1 MANNP
6 IDLPSQTLRKL
17 SNAIGLPV
25 DGKTQD
31 QMAAAIGTLI
41 TSTAQEP
48 GTREG
53 AANYAL
59 IPARLD
65 IIRVSALNNS
75 VLHQFIT
82 DAAGGVTYRVDA
94 EPPYG
99 TIGTT
104 DNYTL
109 TPQANQTPRP
119 YFAPT
124 TDGLGY
130 SMTTSYAPQTLVP
143 TTDGLGFRVT

>member
-1 MANNP
+1 MTNNP

-31 QMAAAIGTLI
+31 QMAAAIGAFVV
-41 TSTAQEP
+41 STAVEQ
-48 GTREG
+48 GVREG
-53 AANYAL
+53 VANLAL

-65 IIRVSALNNS
+65 VIRVNAIGNTVVNQL
-75 VLHQFIT
+75 IT
-82 DAAGGVTYRVDA
+82 DKSAGITYRVDA
-94 EPPYG
+94 EPAYG
-99 TIGTT
+99 TIGTLS
-104 DNYTL
+104 NYTL
-109 TPQANQTPRP
+109 TAQANLLQRP
-119 YFAPT
+119 YLVPT

-130 SMTTSYAPQTLVP
+130 TLTTSYTPQTLTP